1 MTGFDQEAFYRGL
14 DLQFKTGNAATI
26 EKYLYEQLELAK
38 ESGDRAG
45 GIAVNNELG
54 GILRAQGKIDEALRI
69 YQEILST
76 MIDVGL
82 QDTVHYATALLN
94 TGDVYLANGQY
105 EAAERYFDEAAGLY
119 TRLGLSQAYPMA
131 AVYNNRSVVARE
143 RGDYKTACGLL
154 NQALVIIQNIPE
166 AAAEVATTLVN
177 MGQLELMRGELDSA
191 KNYLEDALK
200 RYNALPG
207 ERDVHQGQAYQALAQ
222 VYYHMGDYPAALA
235 ECDRAQSAI
244 ARDFGTEGQAYRELE
259 ALRSRLSDLI
269 GGAQ

>member
-1 MTGFDQEAFYRGL
+1 M
-14 DLQFKTGNAATI
+14 
-26 EKYLYEQLELAK
+26 
-38 ESGDRAG
+38 
-45 GIAVNNELG
+45 
-54 GILRAQGKIDEALRI
+54 
-69 YQEILST
+69 
-76 MIDVGL
+76 
-82 QDTVHYATALLN
+82 
-94 TGDVYLANGQY
+94 ANGQY

-154 NQALVIIQNIPE
+154 NQALTIIQNIPE

-191 KNYLEDALK
+191 KIYLEDALK
-200 RYNALPG
+200 RYGALPG